1 MLRIFKVL
9 RELKVY
15 RDYLKLIKKESLDSP
30 LWSRRNLRKD
40 WIGRIYTVVNLPPQ
54 VIFATDVP
62 KEARPSFV
70 ISEIKPINDYLKSL
84 NLEEVLTMYINP
96 IEGSNDE
103 SYLVVYQYFFR
114 NLSLLWI
121 LRFIVEVSL
130 LIGLIFTIYRFG
142 HNIF

>member
-40 WIGRIYTVVNLPPQ
+40 WVGRIYTVVNLPPQ